1 MLYGIKPN
9 DRMFVVTKSFLHH
22 EMDRGSKAAGVKRIK
37 IHGLRHSHISHLIDL
52 GFSAVAIADRVGHE
66 RHQILHTDMHIC
78 FRQSRLIWQ
87 ISLMRKGVICLD
99 KNLDRKGRWRNII
112 VSFRMSPQERDDL
125 DIRVKLSGLTKQDYI
140 IKRLLERNVIVQP
153 SSRLFKALRNQM
165 TEILTELKRIENG
178 ANVDDELIAVIKTV
192 AETYN
197 SLEEK

>member
-1 MLYGIKPN
+1 M
-9 DRMFVVTKSFLHH
+9 
-22 EMDRGSKAAGVKRIK
+22 
-37 IHGLRHSHISHLIDL
+37 
-52 GFSAVAIADRVGHE
+52 
-66 RHQILHTDMHIC
+66 
-78 FRQSRLIWQ
+78 
-87 ISLMRKGVICLD
+87 D
-99 KNLDRKGRWRNII
+99 KNLDRKGRWRNVI

-125 DIRVKLSGLTKQDYI
+125 DIRVKLSGITKQDYI
-140 IKRLLERNVIVQP
+140 IRRLLERDVIVQP